1 LAVRSADDNFCFQSI
16 LQGKHS
22 REREMPKPNLSM
34 INDKPK
40 PGSRLMLKIADT
52 KEELEGCF
60 AVLHD
65 TYVESGFMKPDPSG
79 MRLSIHYALPTTTT
93 LCAIYDGKVAGTVS
107 LIRESALGMP
117 LQEAFDLTELRV
129 KGGCI
134 VEISA
139 LAVSRTFRKN
149 SGIILLPLMKFLYD
163 YCITRVNTRHL
174 VIAVNP
180 RHIRRYESLLLFRR
194 LTESVVE
201 SYDFANGAPAI
212 GATLDL
218 LELPTELPVRSYSQ
232 CLRNKLHA
240 CLTRIERPC
249 HQVSE
254 RHYSSPD
261 HRRMS
266 PELLDYFFNI
276 RTRTFANLNEPEKAL
291 LHSIYDRPEYKV
303 VLPSLPAQPTK
314 SSLTSPPAMLIKRA
328 MSCNVMLA
336 GC

>member
-1 LAVRSADDNFCFQSI
+1 LPWLATNQ
-16 LQGKHS
+16 
-22 REREMPKPNLSM
+22 P
-34 INDKPK
+34 
-40 PGSRLMLKIADT
+40 PGSRLILKIADT
-52 KEELEGCF
+52 KAELEGCF

-93 LCAIYDGKVAGTVS
+93 ICAIYDGKVAGTVS
-107 LIRESALGMP
+107 LIRESAIGMP
-117 LQEAFDLTELRV
+117 LQDIFDLTELRA

-139 LAVSRTFRKN
+139 LAVSRKFREN
-149 SGIILLPLMKFLYD
+149 SRAILLPLMKFLYD
-163 YCITRVNTRHL
+163 YCIAHVDTRHL

-194 LTESVVE
+194 LTDNVVE

-218 LELPTELPVRSYSQ
+218 LELPTELPVCSYHQ
-232 CLRNKLHA
+232 WLLDKLHA
-240 CLTRIERPC
+240 CMTRFESASHP
-249 HQVSE
+249 VSE
-254 RHYSSPD
+254 HRYSSPD

-266 PELLDYFFNI
+266 PELLDYFFNV
-276 RTRTFANLNEPEKAL
+276 RTTTFANLNEVEKAL

-303 VLPSLPAQPTK
+303 VLPAMPAPPTK
-314 SSLTSPPAMLIKRA
+314 IIVPSMHEINMGPVRNALMKRD
-328 MSCNVMLA
+328 VT
-336 GC
+336 